1 MEELD
6 ENAKKELNLL
16 KREIAGKEIAV
27 ELDKEGFKKKLLG
40 GLGEDMMENLK
51 HPKKP
56 SFWVGLRYK
65 YARWKKIRQENRQV
79 KRILR
84 QNKNGE
90 Q

>member
-1 MEELD
+1 MELD
-6 ENAKKELNLL
+6 ENARKELNLL

-27 ELDKEGFKKKLLG
+27 KLDKEGFQKKLMG
-40 GLGEDMMENLK
+40 GMGEEMVECLK

-56 SFWVGLRYK
+56 SFWVGLRYRF
-65 YARWKKIRQENRQV
+65 ARWKKIRKE
-79 KRILR
+79 KRMARRIER